1 MIDGLRALAAEQ
13 GVSATQLAVAWV
25 LAKGASIVPVIGAR
39 TRAQLSESLAAL
51 DVTLSSEDVTRIE
64 QVMASSG
71 VAGSRY
77 DQRQMQMLDS
87 ER

>member
-1 MIDGLRALAAEQ
+1 
-13 GVSATQLAVAWV
+13 V
-25 LAKGASIVPVIGAR
+25 LAKHDGIVPVIGAR

-51 DVTLSSEDVTRIE
+51 DVKLSSEDVSRIE
-64 QVMASSG
+64 EVVSASG

-77 DQRQMQMLDS
+77 EQRQMQMLDS